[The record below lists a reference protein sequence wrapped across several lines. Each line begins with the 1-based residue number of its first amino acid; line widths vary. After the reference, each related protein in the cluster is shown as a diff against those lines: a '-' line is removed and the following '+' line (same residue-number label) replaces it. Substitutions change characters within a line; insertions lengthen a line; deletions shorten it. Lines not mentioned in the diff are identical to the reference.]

1 MRLSKKDR
9 LILFNQ
15 YEILKNLNPD
25 EKKYYE
31 IKQDIIE
38 QGFVY
43 DYNELDSFL
52 WEETPTS
59 VSEFVYEV
67 LQMYRCIRDSYYNYD
82 EEDKKE
88 FEKLDPKFQGFDG
101 NEESEY
107 YTYACFLLE
116 KLDKYEESYEGG
128 KIETNSH
135 RNMVDEYKAMILRW
149 KEVRSGKYDSLTI
162 GQIKYIVK

>member
-1 MRLSKKDR
+1 MELSKKDR

-31 IKQDIIE
+31 TNQEIIQE
-38 QGFVY
+38 GFVY
-43 DYNELDSFL
+43 DYHLLDSFL
-52 WEETPTS
+52 YEETPAS

-67 LQMYRCIRDSYYNYD
+67 LQMYRCIRDSYHNYD
-82 EEDKKE
+82 EKDKEE
-88 FEKLDPKFQGFDG
+88 FEKLDPKFRGFDG

-116 KLDKYEESYEGG
+116 KLGKYEESYEGG
-128 KIETNSH
+128 KIDTNSH
-135 RNMVDEYKAMILRW
+135 CNMVDEYKEMILRW
-149 KEVRSGKYDSLTI
+149 KEVRSSKYGSLTI
-162 GQIKYIVK
+162 EQIKYIVK